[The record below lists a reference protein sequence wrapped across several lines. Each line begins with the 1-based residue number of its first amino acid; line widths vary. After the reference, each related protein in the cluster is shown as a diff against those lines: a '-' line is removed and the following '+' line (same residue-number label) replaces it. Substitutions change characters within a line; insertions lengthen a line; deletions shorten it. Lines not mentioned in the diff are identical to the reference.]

1 MKKLKDNQ
9 RGIALMAVLWVLV
22 LLIALATEF
31 AFSMKMEVN
40 TTRNYKEDTES
51 YYLSK
56 AGLNLALA
64 ELFKEARFHSIHE
77 EHGWITGKII
87 AASAA
92 NESTPSPGQEETETE
107 QTPGQERLEGEEE
120 VQDFDIVN
128 RTDIELENGSIT
140 YTIRDENGKI
150 SINSASKI
158 TLDKLLQYSG
168 VEDKIERST
177 ISDSILDW
185 IDTDKN
191 HRLNGAEDDY
201 YRTQNPPYYAKNG
214 PIETIDELL
223 KVRGITEEILYG
235 LEESNDENDE
245 NKKTGIANHLTVYK
259 ISTVNPNTA
268 SEEVLNILFEPEQ
281 ASKILEDRNSKGF
294 YSNSLSNYF
303 HITSTGK
310 IAGSRT
316 EHTVK
321 AIVEK
326 SISGDKAQM
335 VIHYWNDNVLNL

>member
-1 MKKLKDNQ
+1 MIKLKDNQ
-9 RGIALMAVLWVLV
+9 KGIALMAVLWVLV

-64 ELFKEARFHSIHE
+64 ELFKEARFHSIHG
-77 EHGWITGKII
+77 EHGWITGNII
-87 AASAA
+87 AASTA
-92 NESTPSPGQEETETE
+92 NEAALPGQEKPDVE
-107 QTPGQERLEGEEE
+107 QTQGQEELEEV

-201 YRTQNPPYYAKNG
+201 YRTQSPPYYAKNG

-223 KVRGITEEILYG
+223 KIRGVTEEILYG
-235 LEESNDENDE
+235 SKDNDDE
-245 NKKTGIANHLTVYK
+245 NKMTGIANHLTVYK

-281 ASKILEDRNSKGF
+281 ASKILESRNTKGF
-294 YSNSLSNYF
+294 YSNTLSNFF
-303 HITSTGK
+303 HVTSTGK

>member
-9 RGIALMAVLWVLV
+9 KGIALMAVLWVLV

-64 ELFKEARFHSIHE
+64 ELFKEARFHSIHG
-77 EHGWITGKII
+77 EHGWISGNII
-87 AASAA
+87 PASTA
-92 NESTPSPGQEETETE
+92 NESTPSPGQEESKVE
-107 QTPGQERLEGEEE
+107 QTPGQEKLGEA

-140 YTIRDENGKI
+140 YTIRDENGRI
-150 SINSASKI
+150 SINSANKN
-158 TLDKLLQYSG
+158 TLDKLLEFSG

-177 ISDSILDW
+177 ISDSIKDW

-201 YRTQNPPYYAKNG
+201 YQTQNPPYYAKNG

-223 KVRGITEEILYG
+223 KIRGITEEILYG
-235 LEESNDENDE
+235 SKENNDE
-245 NKKTGIANHLTVYK
+245 NKKTGIVNHLTVYK
-259 ISTVNPNTA
+259 ISAVNPNTA
-268 SEEVLNILFEPEQ
+268 SKEVLNILFQSKQ
-281 ASKILEDRNSKGF
+281 ANIILENRNTKGF
-294 YSNSLSNYF
+294 HSNTLSNFF

-316 EHTVK
+316 EHTVEV
-321 AIVEK
+321 IVEK
-326 SISGDKAQM
+326 SISADKAQM

>member
-1 MKKLKDNQ
+1 MRKLKNNQ
-9 RGIALMAVLWVLV
+9 KGIALMAVLWVLV

-51 YYLSK
+51 YYLSR
-56 AGLNLALA
+56 AGFNLALA
-64 ELFKEARFHSIHE
+64 ELFKEAKFHSIHE
-77 EHGWITGKII
+77 EHGWITGNINP
-87 AASAA
+87 ASAT
-92 NESTPSPGQEETETE
+92 NKSTPSSGQQNSDAE
-107 QTPGQERLEGEEE
+107 QTSDQKELEKEEL

-128 RTDIELENGSIT
+128 RTNIELENGSIT

-158 TLDKLLQYSG
+158 TLDKLLQFSG
-168 VEDKIERST
+168 VEDKIEIST
-177 ISDSILDW
+177 ISNSILDW

-201 YRTQNPPYYAKNG
+201 YRTQNPPYYAKNA

-223 KVRGITEEILYG
+223 KIRGITEEILYG
-235 LEESNDENDE
+235 PKEKNDGNE
-245 NKKTGIANHLTVYK
+245 KTGIADHLTVYK

-268 SEEVLNILFEPEQ
+268 SEEVLNILFQ
-281 ASKILEDRNSKGF
+281 SKQVSKILKNRNTKGF
-294 YSNSLSNYF
+294 HSNTLSNFF

-310 IAGSRT
+310 ITGSRT
-316 EHTVK
+316 EHTVET
-321 AIVEK
+321 IVEK
-326 SISGDKAQM
+326 SISGNKAQM
-335 VIHYWNDNVLNL
+335 LIHYWNDNVLNL

>member
-56 AGLNLALA
+56 AGLNMAMA
-64 ELFKEARFHSIHE
+64 ELFKEARFHSIHP
-77 EHGWITGKII
+77 EHGWITGNIVK
-87 AASAA
+87 ASAA
-92 NESTPSPGQEETETE
+92 NESTSSPRQEDPDAE
-107 QTPGQERLEGEEE
+107 QTPVQEGLGEEKI

-128 RTDIELENGSIT
+128 RTNIELENGSIT

-150 SINSASKI
+150 SINSASKNI
-158 TLDKLLQYSG
+158 LDKLLQLSG

-201 YRTQNPPYYAKNG
+201 YRKQSPPYHAKNG

-223 KVRGITEEILYG
+223 KIRGITEEILYG
-235 LEESNDENDE
+235 SEESDDED
-245 NKKTGIANHLTVYK
+245 KKTGIANHLTIYK
-259 ISTVNPNTA
+259 VSTVNPNTA
-268 SEEVLNILFEPEQ
+268 SEEVLNIMFEAEQ
-281 ASKILEDRNSKGF
+281 TNKILKNRNTKGF
-294 YSNSLSNYF
+294 YSNTLSNFF

-310 IAGSRT
+310 IAGSLT

-326 SISGDKAQM
+326 SISGNKAQM
-335 VIHYWNDNVLNL
+335 IIHYWNDNVLNL

>member
-56 AGLNLALA
+56 AGLNMAMA
-64 ELFKEARFHSIHE
+64 ELFKEARFHSIHP
-77 EHGWITGKII
+77 EHGWIIGNVLTASI
-87 AASAA
+87 A
-92 NESTPSPGQEETETE
+92 NKSTSSPGQEDPDTKES
-107 QTPGQERLEGEEE
+107 QGQEGLGEEE
-120 VQDFDIVN
+120 TFQDFDIVN
-128 RTDIELENGSIT
+128 RTDIKLENGSIT

-150 SINSASKI
+150 SVNSASKN
-158 TLDKLLQYSG
+158 TLDKLLQFSG
-168 VEDKIERST
+168 VENKIERST

-201 YRTQNPPYYAKNG
+201 YRKQNPPYYAKNG

-223 KVRGITEEILYG
+223 KIRGMTEEILYG
-235 LEESNDENDE
+235 SEESDDED
-245 NKKTGIANHLTVYK
+245 KKTGIANHLTIYK

-268 SEEVLNILFEPEQ
+268 SEEVLNILFEAKQ
-281 ASKILEDRNSKGF
+281 ASKILINRNTKGF
-294 YSNSLSNYF
+294 HSNTLSNFF

-316 EHTVK
+316 EHTIK

-326 SISGDKAQM
+326 SISGKKAQM
-335 VIHYWNDNVLNL
+335 TIHYWNDNVLNL

>member
-64 ELFKEARFHSIHE
+64 ELFKEAKFHSIHE

-87 AASAA
+87 PASTA
-92 NESTPSPGQEETETE
+92 NKSTQSPGQEEPDAE
-107 QTPGQERLEGEEE
+107 QTPGQEELEGEEA

-223 KVRGITEEILYG
+223 KIRGVTEEILYG
-235 LEESNDENDE
+235 SEENNDED
-245 NKKTGIANHLTVYK
+245 KKTGIANHLTVYK
-259 ISTVNPNTA
+259 IPTVNPNTA
-268 SEEVLNILFEPEQ
+268 SEEVLNILFQSEQ
-281 ASKILEDRNSKGF
+281 ANKILENRNTKGF
-294 YSNSLSNYF
+294 HSNTLSNFF

-310 IAGSRT
+310 ITGSRT

-335 VIHYWNDNVLNL
+335 VIHYWNDNVLDL

>member
-56 AGLNLALA
+56 AGLNMAMA
-64 ELFKEARFHSIHE
+64 ELFKEARFHSIHP
-77 EHGWITGKII
+77 EHGWIIGNVLTASI
-87 AASAA
+87 A
-92 NESTPSPGQEETETE
+92 NKSTSSLGQEDPDTEE
-107 QTPGQERLEGEEE
+107 SQGQDGLGEEE
-120 VQDFDIVN
+120 TVQDFDIVN
-128 RTDIELENGSIT
+128 RTDIKLETGSIT

-150 SINSASKI
+150 SVNSASKN
-158 TLDKLLQYSG
+158 TLDKLLQFSG

-201 YRTQNPPYYAKNG
+201 YRKQNPPYYAKNG

-223 KVRGITEEILYG
+223 KIRGMTEEILYG
-235 LEESNDENDE
+235 SEESDDED
-245 NKKTGIANHLTVYK
+245 KKTGIANHLTIYK

-268 SEEVLNILFEPEQ
+268 SEEVLNILFEAKQ
-281 ASKILEDRNSKGF
+281 ASKILTNRNTKGF
-294 YSNSLSNYF
+294 HSNTLSNFF

-316 EHTVK
+316 EHTIK

-326 SISGDKAQM
+326 SISGKKAQM
-335 VIHYWNDNVLNL
+335 TIHYWNDNVLNL

>member
-56 AGLNLALA
+56 AGLNMAMA
-64 ELFKEARFHSIHE
+64 ELFKEARFHSIHP
-77 EHGWITGKII
+77 EHGWIIGNVLTASI
-87 AASAA
+87 A
-92 NESTPSPGQEETETE
+92 NKSTSSPGQEDPDTEE
-107 QTPGQERLEGEEE
+107 SQGQEGLGEEDTF
-120 VQDFDIVN
+120 QDFDIVN
-128 RTDIELENGSIT
+128 RTDIKLENGSIT

-150 SINSASKI
+150 SINSASKN
-158 TLDKLLQYSG
+158 TLDKLLQFSG

-201 YRTQNPPYYAKNG
+201 YRKQNPPYYAKNG

-223 KVRGITEEILYG
+223 KIRGMTEEILYG
-235 LEESNDENDE
+235 SEESDDED
-245 NKKTGIANHLTVYK
+245 KKTGIANHLTIYK

-268 SEEVLNILFEPEQ
+268 SEEVLNILFEAKQ
-281 ASKILEDRNSKGF
+281 ASKILINRNTKGF
-294 YSNSLSNYF
+294 HSNTLSNFF

-316 EHTVK
+316 EHTIK

-326 SISGDKAQM
+326 SISGKKAQM
-335 VIHYWNDNVLNL
+335 TIHYWNDNVLNL

>member
-56 AGLNLALA
+56 AGLNMAMA
-64 ELFKEARFHSIHE
+64 ELFKEARFHSIHP
-77 EHGWITGKII
+77 EHGWIIGNVLTASI
-87 AASAA
+87 A
-92 NESTPSPGQEETETE
+92 NKSTSSPGQKDPDTEES
-107 QTPGQERLEGEEE
+107 QRQDGLGEEE
-120 VQDFDIVN
+120 TVQDFDIVN
-128 RTDIELENGSIT
+128 RTDIKLENGSIT

-150 SINSASKI
+150 PINSASKN
-158 TLDKLLQYSG
+158 TLGKLLQFSG

-223 KVRGITEEILYG
+223 KIRGMTEEILYG
-235 LEESNDENDE
+235 SEESNDE
-245 NKKTGIANHLTVYK
+245 NKKTGIANHLTIYK
-259 ISTVNPNTA
+259 ISTINPNTA
-268 SEEVLNILFEPEQ
+268 SEEVLNILFEAKQ
-281 ASKILEDRNSKGF
+281 ASKILINRNTKGF
-294 YSNSLSNYF
+294 HSNTLSNFF

-316 EHTVK
+316 EHTIK

-326 SISGDKAQM
+326 SISGKKAQM
-335 VIHYWNDNVLNL
+335 TIHYWNDNVLNL

>member
-56 AGLNLALA
+56 AGLNMAMA
-64 ELFKEARFHSIHE
+64 ELFKEARFHSIHP
-77 EHGWITGKII
+77 EHGWIIGNVLTASI
-87 AASAA
+87 A
-92 NESTPSPGQEETETE
+92 NKSTSSPGQEDPDTEE
-107 QTPGQERLEGEEE
+107 SQRQDGLGEEE
-120 VQDFDIVN
+120 TVQDFDIVN
-128 RTDIELENGSIT
+128 RTDIKLENGSIT

-150 SINSASKI
+150 SVNSASKN
-158 TLDKLLQYSG
+158 TLDKLLQFSG

-201 YRTQNPPYYAKNG
+201 YRKQNPPYYAKNG

-223 KVRGITEEILYG
+223 KIRGMTEEILYG
-235 LEESNDENDE
+235 SEESDDED
-245 NKKTGIANHLTVYK
+245 KKTGIANHLTIYK

-268 SEEVLNILFEPEQ
+268 SEEVLNILFEAKQ
-281 ASKILEDRNSKGF
+281 ASKILINRNTKGF
-294 YSNSLSNYF
+294 HSNTLSNFF

-316 EHTVK
+316 EHTIK

-326 SISGDKAQM
+326 SISGKKAQM
-335 VIHYWNDNVLNL
+335 TIHYWNDNVLNL

>member
-56 AGLNLALA
+56 AGLNMAMA
-64 ELFKEARFHSIHE
+64 ELFKEARFHSIHP
-77 EHGWITGKII
+77 EHGWIIGNVLTASI
-87 AASAA
+87 A
-92 NESTPSPGQEETETE
+92 NKSTSSPGQEDPDTEE
-107 QTPGQERLEGEEE
+107 SQRQDGLGEEE
-120 VQDFDIVN
+120 TVQDFDIVN
-128 RTDIELENGSIT
+128 RTDIKLENGSIT

-150 SINSASKI
+150 SVNSASKN
-158 TLDKLLQYSG
+158 TLDKLLQFSG

-201 YRTQNPPYYAKNG
+201 YRKQNPPYYAKNG

-223 KVRGITEEILYG
+223 KIRGMTEEILYG
-235 LEESNDENDE
+235 SEESDDEY
-245 NKKTGIANHLTVYK
+245 KKTGIANHLTIYK

-268 SEEVLNILFEPEQ
+268 SEEVLNILFEAKQ
-281 ASKILEDRNSKGF
+281 ASKILINRNTKGF
-294 YSNSLSNYF
+294 HSNTLSNFF

-316 EHTVK
+316 EHTIK

-326 SISGDKAQM
+326 SISGKKAQM
-335 VIHYWNDNVLNL
+335 TIHYWNDNVLNL

>member
-64 ELFKEARFHSIHE
+64 ELFKEASFHSIHE
-77 EHGWITGKII
+77 EHGWITGNII
-87 AASAA
+87 PTFAK
-92 NESTPSPGQEETETE
+92 NESTPSPGQGESAVE
-107 QTPGQERLEGEEE
+107 QILDHDHEGLEEE
-120 VQDFDIVN
+120 GAVQDFDIVN

-150 SINSASKI
+150 SINSASKN

-201 YRTQNPPYYAKNG
+201 YRTQNPSYYAKNG

-223 KVRGITEEILYG
+223 KIRGVTEEILYG
-235 LEESNDENDE
+235 SKESNDENE
-245 NKKTGIANHLTVYK
+245 KTGIANHLTVYK

-268 SEEVLNILFEPEQ
+268 SEAVLNILFQSEQ
-281 ASKILEDRNSKGF
+281 ANKILENRNSKGF
-294 YSNSLSNYF
+294 HSNTLSNFF

-310 IAGSRT
+310 ITGSRT

-326 SISGDKAQM
+326 SISGDKVKM

>member
-1 MKKLKDNQ
+1 MIKHKDNQ

-40 TTRNYKEDTES
+40 TTRNYKEDSES

-64 ELFKEARFHSIHE
+64 ELFKKAKFHSIHE
-77 EHGWITGKII
+77 EHGWIIGNV
-87 AASAA
+87 APASAA
-92 NESTPSPGQEETETE
+92 NKTPASPGQEKPDAE
-107 QTPGQERLEGEEE
+107 QTSGQEELEEE
-120 VQDFDIVN
+120 VTVQDFDIVN

-150 SINSASKI
+150 SINSASKN

-201 YRTQNPPYYAKNG
+201 YRTQNPSYYAKNG

-223 KVRGITEEILYG
+223 KIRGITEEILYG
-235 LEESNDENDE
+235 SEESNDE

-268 SEEVLNILFEPEQ
+268 SEEVLNILFKPEQ
-281 ASKILEDRNSKGF
+281 ASKILENRNSKGF
-294 YSNSLSNYF
+294 HSNTISNFF

-310 IAGSRT
+310 ITGSRT

-326 SISGDKAQM
+326 SIAGDKAQM
-335 VIHYWNDNVLNL
+335 TIHYWNDNVLNL

>member
-56 AGLNLALA
+56 AGLNMAMA
-64 ELFKEARFHSIHE
+64 ELFKEARFHSIHP
-77 EHGWITGKII
+77 EHGWIIGNVLTASI
-87 AASAA
+87 A
-92 NESTPSPGQEETETE
+92 NKSTSSPGQEDPDTEESQVQDGLGEKET
-107 QTPGQERLEGEEE
+107 

-128 RTDIELENGSIT
+128 RTDIKLENGSIT

-150 SINSASKI
+150 SINSASKDI
-158 TLDKLLQYSG
+158 LDKLLQYSG
-168 VEDKIERST
+168 VEGKIKRST

-201 YRTQNPPYYAKNG
+201 YRKQNPPYYAKNG

-223 KVRGITEEILYG
+223 KIRGMTEEILYG
-235 LEESNDENDE
+235 SEESDDED
-245 NKKTGIANHLTVYK
+245 KKTGIANHLTIYK

-268 SEEVLNILFEPEQ
+268 SEEVLNILFEAKQ
-281 ASKILEDRNSKGF
+281 ASKILINRNTKGF
-294 YSNSLSNYF
+294 HSNTLSNFF

-316 EHTVK
+316 EHTIK

-326 SISGDKAQM
+326 SISGKKAQM
-335 VIHYWNDNVLNL
+335 TIHYWNDNVLNL

>member
-56 AGLNLALA
+56 AGLNMAMA
-64 ELFKEARFHSIHE
+64 ELFKEARFHSIHP
-77 EHGWITGKII
+77 EHGWIIGNVLTASI
-87 AASAA
+87 A
-92 NESTPSPGQEETETE
+92 NKSTSSPGQEDPDTEE
-107 QTPGQERLEGEEE
+107 SQGQDGLGEEE
-120 VQDFDIVN
+120 TVQDFDIVN
-128 RTDIELENGSIT
+128 RTDIKLENGSIT

-150 SINSASKI
+150 SVNSASKN
-158 TLDKLLQYSG
+158 TLDKLLQFSG

-223 KVRGITEEILYG
+223 KIRGMTEEILYG
-235 LEESNDENDE
+235 SEESDDED
-245 NKKTGIANHLTVYK
+245 KKTGIANHLTIYK

-268 SEEVLNILFEPEQ
+268 SEEVLNILFEAKQ
-281 ASKILEDRNSKGF
+281 ASKILINRNTKGF
-294 YSNSLSNYF
+294 HSNTLSNFF

-316 EHTVK
+316 EHTIK

-326 SISGDKAQM
+326 SISGKKAQM
-335 VIHYWNDNVLNL
+335 TIHYWNDNVLNL

>member
-56 AGLNLALA
+56 AGLNMAMA
-64 ELFKEARFHSIHE
+64 ELFKEARFHSIHP
-77 EHGWITGKII
+77 EHGWIIGNVLTASI
-87 AASAA
+87 A
-92 NESTPSPGQEETETE
+92 NKSTSSPGQEDPDTEE
-107 QTPGQERLEGEEE
+107 SQGQDGLGEEE
-120 VQDFDIVN
+120 TVQDFDIVN
-128 RTDIELENGSIT
+128 RTDIKLENGSIT

-150 SINSASKI
+150 SVNSASKN
-158 TLDKLLQYSG
+158 TLDKLLQFSG

-201 YRTQNPPYYAKNG
+201 YRKQNPPYYAKNG

-223 KVRGITEEILYG
+223 KIRGMTEEILYG
-235 LEESNDENDE
+235 SEESDDED
-245 NKKTGIANHLTVYK
+245 KKTGIANHLTIYK

-268 SEEVLNILFEPEQ
+268 SEEVLNILFEAKQ
-281 ASKILEDRNSKGF
+281 ASKILINRNTKGF
-294 YSNSLSNYF
+294 HSNTLSNFF

-310 IAGSRT
+310 IAESRT

-326 SISGDKAQM
+326 SISGKKAQM
-335 VIHYWNDNVLNL
+335 TIHYWNDNVLNL

>member
-56 AGLNLALA
+56 AGLNMAMA
-64 ELFKEARFHSIHE
+64 ELFKEARFHSIHP
-77 EHGWITGKII
+77 EHGWIIGNVLTASI
-87 AASAA
+87 A
-92 NESTPSPGQEETETE
+92 NKSTSSPGQKDPDTEES
-107 QTPGQERLEGEEE
+107 QRQDGLGEEE
-120 VQDFDIVN
+120 TVQDFDIVN
-128 RTDIELENGSIT
+128 RTDIKLENGSIT

-150 SINSASKI
+150 SVNSASKN
-158 TLDKLLQYSG
+158 TLDKLLQFSG

-201 YRTQNPPYYAKNG
+201 YRKQNPPYYAKNG

-223 KVRGITEEILYG
+223 KIRGMTEEILYG
-235 LEESNDENDE
+235 SEESDDED
-245 NKKTGIANHLTVYK
+245 KKTGIANHLTIYK

-268 SEEVLNILFEPEQ
+268 SEEVLNILFEAKQ
-281 ASKILEDRNSKGF
+281 ASKILINRNTKGF
-294 YSNSLSNYF
+294 HSNTLSNFF

-316 EHTVK
+316 EHTIK

-326 SISGDKAQM
+326 SISGKKAQM
-335 VIHYWNDNVLNL
+335 TIHYWNDNVLNL